1 MTGWTSKTSSNRTAK
16 QRLPAVGAFTVAVIC
31 LPGGLAVAEGE
42 HETTVSLQIEEVG
55 QRLAEI
61 ERIEVT
67 AEKTPAASTKDID
80 AEIEAILEEAE
91 VVERD
96 ESDE

>member
-1 MTGWTSKTSSNRTAK
+1 MARRTSKASTNATAK
-16 QRLPAVGAFTVAVIC
+16 MRLPTVEVFAVAVIC
-31 LPGGLAVAEGE
+31 LMSGLAVAEGE
-42 HETTVSLQIEEVG
+42 HETTVTLEIEEVG

-67 AEKTPAASTKDID
+67 AEKTPVQSTKDVD
-80 AEIEAILEEAE
+80 AEIDAILEAAEAIE
-91 VVERD
+91 QD

>member
-1 MTGWTSKTSSNRTAK
+1 MTGRTSKTNTSGKTK
-16 QRLPAVGAFTVAVIC
+16 MRLPTAEAFAVAVFC
-31 LPGGLAVAEGE
+31 LTSGLAVAEGE
-42 HETTVSLQIEEVG
+42 HETTVTLQIEEVG

-67 AEKTPAASTKDID
+67 AEKTPAKSTKDVD
-80 AEIEAILEEAE
+80 AEIEAILEAAEA
-91 VVERD
+91 VERD

>member
-1 MTGWTSKTSSNRTAK
+1 MTGRTSETSSNRKTK
-16 QRLPAVGAFTVAVIC
+16 IRLPTTEAFAVAVLC
-31 LPGGLAVAEGE
+31 LTSGLAVAEGE

-67 AEKTPAASTKDID
+67 AEKTPAESTKDVD
-80 AEIEAILEEAE
+80 AEIEAILEAAEA
-91 VVERD
+91 VEQD
-96 ESDE
+96 GSDE